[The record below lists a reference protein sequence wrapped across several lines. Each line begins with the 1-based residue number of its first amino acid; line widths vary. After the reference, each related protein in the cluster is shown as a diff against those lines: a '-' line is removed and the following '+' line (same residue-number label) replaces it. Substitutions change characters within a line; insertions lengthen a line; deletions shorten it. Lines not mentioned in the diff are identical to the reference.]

1 MSVTVRCILLSRLQT
16 STEMAA
22 RCLRGTTAYVITL
35 DPNGPCTLS
44 TVRAAEEL
52 GFEVH
57 TQPGILLN
65 ESSPAVWAQLGAA
78 LNMSADAVHHA
89 VEPEFSEHKP
99 GTAGLELAHA
109 STWKRLLE
117 SGEERA
123 LILEEDASLW
133 SMSPAQLCEAW
144 TARPRD
150 GHMFQLGSQ
159 LQKKLS
165 GGCCVPWTDGESPCE
180 LWQRGFNYG
189 FAAYIL
195 TRAGA
200 AFWYDRLRSRTL
212 RPWPAVTRTPSAP
225 SPSSLVP
232 CVALAPGQAP
242 PPGWEG
248 TAAEQ
253 LSYVFSVGKTSCAH
267 ECSLRG
273 GQGGGGGQ
281 GGEAASQADG
291 RVLCAAT
298 CDTSSQRPCA
308 CAEGAWAS
316 ALCGSVLRS
325 KLCACHAPPPQGAA
339 ALAPAA
345 AATPALGS
353 RRARRMERQ
362 ARHLAATPRV
372 GGRQA
377 YLHGWLVDGE
387 QRTYHLAMAPSA
399 PVGDKLLEAE
409 RLPLVSEEDEEGAC
423 TMTKPQ
429 WTAWVAQCG
438 AVAQD
443 LTVCPSVREVR
454 NKKYM
459 LPRRR

>member
-1 MSVTVRCILLSRLQT
+1 
-16 STEMAA
+16 MAT

-35 DPNGPCTLS
+35 DPTGPCTLS
-44 TVRAAEEL
+44 TIQAAEEL

-57 TQPGILLN
+57 TQQGILLN
-65 ESSPAVWAQLGAA
+65 ESSPAAWAQLGAA
-78 LNMSADAVHHA
+78 LNMSADAVYHA

-109 STWKRLLE
+109 STWKRLLQ
-117 SGEERA
+117 SGEEQA

-165 GGCCVPWTDGESPCE
+165 GGCCVPWTAGESPCE

-189 FAAYIL
+189 FAAYVL

-232 CVALAPGQAP
+232 CATLAPGQAA

-248 TAAEQ
+248 AAAAEQ
-253 LSYVFSVGKTSCAH
+253 LSYVFSVGRTSCAH
-267 ECSLRG
+267 ECGLW
-273 GQGGGGGQ
+273 GGGGG
-281 GGEAASQADG
+281 AASSQADG
-291 RVLCAAT
+291 RVLCTAT

-308 CAEGAWAS
+308 CAEGAWAA
-316 ALCGSVLRS
+316 ALCGRVLGS
-325 KLCACHAPPPQGAA
+325 KLCACHAPPEGTA
-339 ALAPAA
+339 APAA
-345 AATPALGS
+345 GG

-377 YLHGWLVDGE
+377 YQHGWLVDGE

-399 PVGDKLLEAE
+399 PVGDKLLRAE
-409 RLPLVSEEDEEGAC
+409 RLPLVSEEDDEGAC
-423 TMTKPQ
+423 VMTKPQ

-443 LTVCPSVREVR
+443 LTLCPSVREVR
-454 NKKYM
+454 NTRYM
-459 LPRRR
+459 LPRRK